1 MAIASPVTVSQA
13 LPSTASNMDWDFIR
27 IALALAAAAL
37 LLSAGIEDARTRE
50 IANRKSLAL
59 VLLAPLWWWA
69 NGAAIWPD
77 AAIQL
82 GLATAALLV
91 FATAFHLGMMGGG
104 DVKLI
109 VALTLWLPLPVL
121 GSMLVTMSL
130 VGGAVTLAMLI
141 ERTAKRRRG
150 GSDTAIEVP
159 YGVAIAIAGM
169 LSLGEPILNQF
180 G

>member
-1 MAIASPVTVSQA
+1 
-13 LPSTASNMDWDFIR
+13 MDWDFIR
-27 IALALAAAAL
+27 IALALTAAAL

-50 IANRKSLAL
+50 IANRKSVAL

-69 NGAAIWPD
+69 NGAALWPD

-82 GLATAALLV
+82 ALALAAFGV
-91 FATAFHLGMMGGG
+91 FAFAFHLGMMGGG

-109 VALTLWLPLPVL
+109 AALTLWLPLPL
-121 GSMLVTMSL
+121 FAGMLVTMSL
-130 VGGAVTLAMLI
+130 AGGAVTLVMLA
-141 ERTAKRRRG
+141 ERLWLRRRQG
-150 GSDTAIEVP
+150 GELPAIEVP

-169 LSLGEPILNQF
+169 LALREPILNQF

>member
-1 MAIASPVTVSQA
+1 
-13 LPSTASNMDWDFIR
+13 MDWDFIR

-50 IANRKSLAL
+50 IANRKSAAL

-69 NGAAIWPD
+69 NGASLWPD

-82 GLATAALLV
+82 ALSLAAFAV
-91 FATAFHLGMMGGG
+91 FAFAFRIGAMGGG

-109 VALTLWLPLPVL
+109 TALALWLPLPIL
-121 GSMLVTMSL
+121 GGMLVTMSL
-130 VGGAVTLAMLI
+130 AGGAVTLAMLV
-141 ERTAKRRRG
+141 ERAIQRRRG
-150 GSDTAIEVP
+150 PRSAAATEAAIEVP

-169 LSLGEPILNQF
+169 LALNEPILNQF